1 MKGYLLN
8 IRVPAPLFSALGAHV
23 EAKRFAEFA
32 RISLAEKLARDF
44 GEKIDVDSLKMRVGQ
59 GRRSDLAR
67 KRARIAELN
76 AKLAPYGGAAEIIKT
91 GNGAEE
97 TRDIINELADA
108 RAALIEL
115 CPAARKKRDES
126 KKEYEAAR
134 AATAELREFVKAINE
149 ERNAQAK
156 NREKLKFPESG
167 TPEEIFQWYSRGD
180 NRKPLDL
187 EKFNAQEK
195 KLAELETRRKSH
207 WKNFIELNA
216 EAVRLAEA
224 FAAGKGTGT
233 AKKHA
238 RGNPAAK

>member
-8 IRVPAPLFSALGAHV
+8 IRVPATLFSALGAHV

-97 TRDIINELADA
+97 TRDIINELADV
-108 RAALIEL
+108 RAEL
-115 CPAARKKRDES
+115 VECCPAARKKRDES

-233 AKKHA
+233 AK
-238 RGNPAAK
+238 

>member
-1 MKGYLLN
+1 MKSIHFAVRLPQGLADALKKHFQPRAIPDF
-8 IRVPAPLFSALGAHV
+8 IRRAT
-23 EAKRFAEFA
+23 
-32 RISLAEKLARDF
+32 AEKLARDF
-44 GEKIDVDSLKMRVGQ
+44 GEKIDVASLKMRVGQ
-59 GRRSDLAR
+59 GARSDIAE

-115 CPAARKKRDES
+115 CPSARKKRDES

-224 FAAGKGTGT
+224 FEAGKGTGT
-233 AKKHA
+233 AK
-238 RGNPAAK
+238 

>member
-115 CPAARKKRDES
+115 CPSARKKRDES

-167 TPEEIFQWYSRGD
+167 TPEEIFQWYSRGE

-187 EKFNAQEK
+187 ERFNAQEK
-195 KLAELETRRKSH
+195 KLAELETRRKTH
-207 WKNFIELNA
+207 WKNFVELNA
-216 EAVRLAEA
+216 EAVRLAEG
-224 FAAGKGTGT
+224 FT
-233 AKKHA
+233 AKKNT
-238 RGNPAAK
+238 RRAAK

>member
-8 IRVPAPLFSALGAHV
+8 IRVPAALFSALGAHV

-115 CPAARKKRDES
+115 CPSARKKRDES

-224 FAAGKGTGT
+224 FEAGKGTG
-233 AKKHA
+233 
-238 RGNPAAK
+238 AAK

>member
-1 MKGYLLN
+1 MCFHSVNMKSIHFAVRLPQGLADALKKHFQPRAIPDF
-8 IRVPAPLFSALGAHV
+8 IRRAT
-23 EAKRFAEFA
+23 
-32 RISLAEKLARDF
+32 AEKLARDF
-44 GEKIDVDSLKMRVGQ
+44 GEKIDVASLKMRVGQ
-59 GRRSDLAR
+59 GARSDIAE

-115 CPAARKKRDES
+115 CPSARKKRDES

-156 NREKLKFPESG
+156 NREKLKYPENG
-167 TPEEIFQWYSRGD
+167 TPEEIAAWCRRSAV
-180 NRKPLDL
+180 L
-187 EKFNAQEK
+187 FNLKEFEARQK
-195 KLAELETRRKSH
+195 LETRRKSH

-233 AKKHA
+233 AK
-238 RGNPAAK
+238 